1 MPKTKM
7 PTTKNRRVLR
17 RAGEIQLIK
26 LVLSP
31 APAPA
36 LARVLAGASV

>member
-1 MPKTKM
+1 MPK
-7 PTTKNRRVLR
+7 TKNRRVLR

-31 APAPA
+31 APA
-36 LARVLAGASV
+36 LARVLAGA